1 MKRLIKLFL
10 QSLSSSQANKEFA
23 KLAELEKAVGYKFQN
38 SATVTAAL
46 THTSLSQGSNDSS
59 PFERMEFLGDSVL
72 GLIVAEELFLKF
84 PKYSEGDL
92 SKLKSKLVS
101 RKFLAL
107 KSVEI
112 TLSEFILLSKEAI
125 HTGGKES
132 SSILADAMESLI
144 CAIYMDGGLEAA
156 RKFIKKFILKGYEK
170 HLQIQDLTNYKSLL
184 QEHTQSKFQKV
195 PMYKVISEE
204 GPDHEKI
211 FVVEVFINNE
221 LLGSGKGPNKK
232 SAQQSAAKEAC
243 KALNL

>member
-10 QSLSSSQANKEFA
+10 QSLSSSQANKEFV
-23 KLAELEKAVGYKFQN
+23 KLGELEKAIGYKFQN

-46 THTSLSQGSNDSS
+46 THTSLGQGSNASS

-107 KSVEI
+107 KSAEI
-112 TLSEFILLSKEAI
+112 NLSEFILLSKEAI

-144 CAIYMDGGLEAA
+144 CAIYMDGGIEAA

-195 PMYKVISEE
+195 PTYKVVSEE

-211 FVVEVFINNE
+211 FLVEVYINGE
-221 LLGSGKGPNKK
+221 LLGTGTGSNKK

-243 KALNL
+243 KTLSL